1 MTAKPTYPG
10 TPGAPGLRAA
20 PALPSRALTQL
31 PSLAVLPA
39 AATLQGADFRI
50 VDLNNAFAL
59 LAGRTRA
66 ALLGSDPVQ
75 LEAPEQQQASQA
87 ERHELAAVAAGGL
100 AMPALQR
107 RLLDAQG
114 RERWC
119 SCATSRITDGRG
131 GVYWLTLWHEVTA
144 EVAAREQARRAQDEL
159 AQWFELS
166 GTGMLVYD
174 DSGLIVRCNAAL
186 EALVERVPDE
196 LAQAE
201 PALQALLGWQA
212 GGLAPALAAGGA
224 ALETQGLVALAGGRR
239 RRLSARLVCH
249 ATDTGGRRVMA
260 VVQDRSAED
269 ARDLAQLEMGMLMD
283 TASIGVATYD
293 PARGWLAPEPRRT
306 AGAGSGPSA
315 GTGASAAGASRAD
328 NKPAA
333 TNSSALMGIHREL
346 VEPSSLPEYERL
358 QRALRSGER
367 TEVRY
372 AVRHPEL
379 GARWLLT
386 RVEPGALAGGRVTTS
401 VVTLDVTDQERAQR
415 RNDELLRELTTILDS
430 STAGI
435 AYLRGPV
442 LVRCNR
448 RFERMLGFEAGA
460 AAGATLEEIFARSM
474 GALQGAGEAVAAL
487 ARLEDGQPFE
497 AELPLAMGDAPP
509 HWYSLSVRKAEGEQ
523 SEAVAVLTDITRLKH
538 QQAELERLLRD
549 RELMFSLSEVGIVYQ
564 RGARIERANQAM
576 AALTG
581 WASPELGTLDAA
593 ELYENT
599 RECVEFEARIAQA
612 LREQGRY
619 SGERRLRR
627 RDGSLLWVQVAV
639 RPVDPD
645 APESAVIC
653 SFIDIDERR
662 RSRETL
668 AGQAERTR
676 AVLNSVLVGIVT
688 VNDAGIQW
696 MNRSARRMFA
706 GELADFVGE
715 PISIV
720 ATPEPDHPLRQLD
733 RLQSLADGQSDTFEC
748 RLKARDGREFWVV
761 GNAVP
766 SGGGQGAGQG
776 GAPGGGREMT
786 IALLDIE
793 RRRQAEV
800 HIAQAQASLQRVIET
815 APLAIALFDAR
826 SLVVQQINQ
835 TAASFFGRPIAGLQG
850 APLEAC
856 TGPALATTLRGWL
869 EAATVAGATSQHEWR
884 EALEEHASGEAT
896 ARVWDCRITTLQGSA
911 ASGEEDP
918 DTQLL
923 LVASDVTEQRAAER
937 ARLQAAIAQREVL
950 VREVHHRIKNN
961 LQGVAGLLK
970 QNAVQRPELAE
981 ILNEAVGQVQAIAQV
996 YGLQVG
1002 ASGPLVMA
1010 SLLRAIAASVQRTF
1024 GHAIAV
1030 EVAGEV
1036 PHLLP
1041 EAESIPVALT
1051 LNELL
1056 TNAVKHGQGG
1066 EVRCELAVQGD
1077 NLHIAIASPARLAPD
1092 FDLNQRRSVVSGL
1105 GLVRALLPRRSAT
1118 LALVQEGD
1126 EVVARLELRPPS
1138 VQMP

>member
-1 MTAKPTYPG
+1 MTAKPGY
-10 TPGAPGLRAA
+10 PGLRGSA
-20 PALPSRALTQL
+20 ALPSRALTQL

-39 AATLQGADFRI
+39 AATLQAADFRL
-50 VDLNNAFAL
+50 VDLNNAFVL

-66 ALLGSDPVQ
+66 ALLGCDPVQ
-75 LEAPEQQQASQA
+75 LEAPEQQPASLA
-87 ERHELAAVAAGGL
+87 ERQELTAVAASGQ

-131 GVYWLTLWHEVTA
+131 GVYWLTLWHEVSA

-174 DSGLIVRCNAAL
+174 ESGLIVRCNAAL

-196 LAQAE
+196 LARAE
-201 PALQALLGWQA
+201 PALQALLGWQ
-212 GGLAPALAAGGA
+212 GGALVPALVAGGA
-224 ALETQGLVALAGGRR
+224 AMETQGLVALAGGRR

-260 VVQDRSAED
+260 VLQDRSAED

-306 AGAGSGPSA
+306 AGAAANA
-315 GTGASAAGASRAD
+315 GGAGRSEGKPATGAS
-328 NKPAA
+328 
-333 TNSSALMGIHREL
+333 SSALMGIHRDL
-346 VEPSSLPEYERL
+346 VEPASLPEYERL

-509 HWYSLSVRKAEGEQ
+509 QWYSLSVRKAEGEQ
-523 SEAVAVLTDITRLKH
+523 AEAVAVLTDITRLKH

-593 ELYENT
+593 ELYEST
-599 RECVEFEARIAQA
+599 RECVDFEARIAQA

-619 SGERRLRR
+619 SGERQLRR
-627 RDGSLLWVQVAV
+627 RDGSLIWVQVAV
-639 RPVDPD
+639 RPVDPN

-720 ATPEPDHPLRQLD
+720 ATPEPDHPLRQLN
-733 RLQSLADGQSDTFEC
+733 RLQNLAEGQSDTFEC

-761 GNAVP
+761 GNAVQ
-766 SGGGQGAGQG
+766 SGAGHGAGQG
-776 GAPGGGREMT
+776 GGQAGGHELT

-826 SLVVQQINQ
+826 SLVVQQLNQ
-835 TAASFFGRPIAGLQG
+835 TAASFFGRPLAGLQG
-850 APLEAC
+850 AALQAC
-856 TGPALATTLRGWL
+856 TGPALASALQGWL
-869 EAATVAGATSQHEWR
+869 GAASGPGVTSQHEWR
-884 EALEEHASGEAT
+884 EELEEHAGGEAT
-896 ARVWDCRITTLQGSA
+896 ARVWDCRITTLQGSGEDA
-911 ASGEEDP
+911 A

-970 QNAVQRPELAE
+970 QNAVQRPELAD
-981 ILNEAVGQVQAIAQV
+981 ILSEAVGQVQAIAQV

-1010 SLLRAIAASVQRTF
+1010 DLLRAIAASVQRTF
-1024 GHAIAV
+1024 GRDIAV
-1030 EVAGEV
+1030 EVAGTV

-1056 TNAVKHGQGG
+1056 TNAIKHSQGG
-1066 EVRCELAVQGD
+1066 EVRCELAVQGE
-1077 NLHIAIASPARLAPD
+1077 NLHIAIASVATLAPD

-1138 VQMP
+1138 VRLP